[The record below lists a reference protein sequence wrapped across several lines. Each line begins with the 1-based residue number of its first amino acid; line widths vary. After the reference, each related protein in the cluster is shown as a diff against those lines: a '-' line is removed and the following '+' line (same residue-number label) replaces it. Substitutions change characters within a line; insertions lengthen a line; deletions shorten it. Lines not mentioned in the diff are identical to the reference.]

1 MIKIYDIV
9 QHKTNIKG
17 FWLDNGKI
25 YRDNI
30 YIRQALSLNRR
41 IKYHLFDYKKQIA
54 IFYMQDNKAFI
65 LDNKGNKTILS
76 HCIRYIENHITKKYI
91 EALLIQH
98 KGLTIYRK
106 KGYYTIEI
114 WRE

>member
-1 MIKIYDIV
+1 MIKYYDV
-9 QHKTNIKG
+9 MNYKTNIKG

-25 YRDNI
+25 YIDNI
-30 YIRQALSLNRR
+30 QIRYKKTIEE
-41 IKYHLFDYKKQIA
+41 IKEYLFDYKKQIA

-76 HCIRYIENHITKKYI
+76 HCTRYKEKHITKKYI
-91 EALLIQH
+91 KALLIQH